1 MHTLS
6 TKEWDR
12 LYRANWRKPFAHL
25 SKLERGIL
33 VRGCRGQIIFETVE
47 EAQRTMRVAQP
58 TGRLPLAAYRCLLCG
73 YIHVRDRRH
82 LGIYRRYSRPKRSGL
97 TDRKGASTANLS
109 RISEKIDVRGRY
121 LPGPSTLPSVKD
133 LL

>member
-12 LYRANWRKPFAHL
+12 LYRVKWRQPFAHL

-47 EAQRTMRVAQP
+47 EAQRTLRVAQP
-58 TGRLPLAAYRCLLCG
+58 TGRLRLAAYRCLLCG

-82 LGIYRRYSRPKRSGL
+82 LGIYRRYSCPKRSVL
-97 TDRKGASTANLS
+97 MDRNGTSTASLS
-109 RISEKIDVRGRY
+109 LIKIDVGGR
-121 LPGPSTLPSVKD
+121 
-133 LL
+133 